1 MIEDGVYASTLI
13 DEMSYRVEG
22 DDVRVSIDSREWRK
36 PFIETTREDIKI
48 MLDNGDLV
56 LVGGL

>member
-1 MIEDGVYASTLI
+1 MIEDGIYAATLI

-22 DDVRVSIDSREWRK
+22 DDIRVSIDNCEWRK

>member
-1 MIEDGVYASTLI
+1 MIEDGIYAATLI

-22 DDVRVSIDSREWRK
+22 DDIRVSIDSCEWRK

>member
-1 MIEDGVYASTLI
+1 MIEDGIYAATLI

-22 DDVRVSIDSREWRK
+22 DDIRVSIDSGEWRK
-36 PFIETTREDIKI
+36 PFIETTREHVKI

-56 LVGGL
+56 RVRDL

>member
-13 DEMSYRVEG
+13 GEMSFRVEG
-22 DDVRVSIDSREWRK
+22 DDIRVSIDSCEWRK
-36 PFIETTREDIKI
+36 PFIDTTREHIKI